1 MIYITY
7 FVHGTTTDNEQGI
20 SSGWYNVSLSELGIV
35 QSLDLKNTIRT
46 KHFDIV
52 FCSDFKRAID
62 SANLTFWDRGIEI
75 LADNRLRE
83 CNYGIYNA
91 QASEIVEPL
100 QETKI
105 QEKFEEWES
114 YEEVKTR
121 ISDFLDFLKE
131 NYKDK
136 SIAIVWHKAPQLAL
150 EVLLNGKTWKQAFG
164 EDWRKKW
171 TWKPGWEYIVK

>member
-62 SANLTFWDRGIEI
+62 SANLTF
-75 LADNRLRE
+75 
-83 CNYGIYNA
+83 
-91 QASEIVEPL
+91 
-100 QETKI
+100 
-105 QEKFEEWES
+105 
-114 YEEVKTR
+114 
-121 ISDFLDFLKE
+121 
-131 NYKDK
+131 
-136 SIAIVWHKAPQLAL
+136 
-150 EVLLNGKTWKQAFG
+150 
-164 EDWRKKW
+164 
-171 TWKPGWEYIVK
+171 